1 MLRAPGAPPLSIP
14 GRPVRNWD
22 EDPEHVVL
30 IPPDGRLAVRD

>member
-22 EDPEHVVL
+22 EDREYAVL
-30 IPPDGRLAVRD
+30 IPLDGRPAVRD